1 MPAPTG
7 SAAGGVHLLL
17 GGLVG
22 LRLPS
27 PSFVFSPSPDDVRG
41 LRVVVGAAV
50 RVVLRV
56 VVVLV
61 HDRRPA
67 ATAAPAGCRRR
78 ATPSS
83 AAAPTRSI
91 PAVRVHSRRC
101 HESYRRHQA
110 RAAPAGPLQLLDL
123 RVLRSRN
130 RNRTDVPL
138 QDRLP
143 RELKGTQTEVIR
155 AI

>member
-1 MPAPTG
+1 M
-7 SAAGGVHLLL
+7 HLLL

-67 ATAAPAGCRRR
+67 ATAPRVARPATVSGPGRRRRRPATAPA
-78 ATPSS
+78 AT
-83 AAAPTRSI
+83 APTRSI